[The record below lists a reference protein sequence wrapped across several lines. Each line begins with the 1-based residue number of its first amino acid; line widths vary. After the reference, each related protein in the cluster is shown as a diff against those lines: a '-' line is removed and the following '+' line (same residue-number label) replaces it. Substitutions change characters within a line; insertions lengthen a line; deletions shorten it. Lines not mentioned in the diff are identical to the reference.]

1 MTRGRQG
8 ERRRSAPGDGR
19 PAAPLPPGVT
29 LEQVVRHLHAEY
41 GWEELA
47 RRIPVRCFQ
56 RDPSVVSSLKFL
68 RKTSWA
74 REQVETE
81 YVRLARREDANP
93 VIDALKRGQVPDP
106 TGVSQTRLHG
116 ALAWMLRHVPQNA
129 VNLSTYVLPTLA
141 AVQDVNFWPAE
152 ETMPL
157 LNRAIEQSHPGEGDY
172 EPGVVA
178 ELLRR
183 GANADDGRYW
193 PPLLHAVDVEGR
205 AYRNRSRAPR
215 TDLLDLLLAH
225 GADPAVTDA
234 EGHTALSIAQAYELR
249 AAVNKLAPAP

>member
-8 ERRRSAPGDGR
+8 ERRRSAPADGR
-19 PAAPLPPGVT
+19 PAVPLPPGVT

-68 RKTSWA
+68 RKTPWA

-93 VIDALKRGQVPDP
+93 VLDALKRGQGPDT
-106 TGVSQTRLHG
+106 TGVTQTRLHV
-116 ALAWMLRHVPQNA
+116 ALGWMLRHVEQNA
-129 VNLSTYVLPTLA
+129 ANLRAYFLPTLA
-141 AVQDVNFWPAE
+141 AIGDVNLWPDG

-157 LNRAIEQSHPGEGDY
+157 LNRALEQSRTGEGDY
-172 EPGVVA
+172 EAGVVT

-183 GANADDGRYW
+183 GADANDARYW

-205 AYRNRSRAPR
+205 AYRDRTRAPR

-225 GADPAVTDA
+225 GADPAAADPR
-234 EGHTALSIAQAYELR
+234 GHTALSIAQAYDLR
-249 AAVNKLAPAP
+249 AAVNKLTPGG